1 MIKYVVLNRILFIYK
16 MNAVAM
22 AHPAIGESM
31 NTLLFTYE
39 QVSIS
44 TVEKI
49 HFENDVSKGMTIV
62 PA

>member
-1 MIKYVVLNRILFIYK
+1 
-16 MNAVAM
+16 M